1 MRTRANDRGKVKT
14 LRRKRRKV
22 KSKTHDKTE
31 HPERQSQVSLHVYIK
46 YKVVLRTGNHHRR
59 KSHTPHRQ
67 SFTVKVSS
75 FRFGKTGT
83 RKTKKAKT
91 SKFLVQ
97 EKGKS
102 FEDERKSRHVELHK
116 HK

>member
-31 HPERQSQVSLHVYIK
+31 HPERQSQLSLHMYIK
-46 YKVVLRTGNHHRR
+46 YKVVLRTGKSSSPE
-59 KSHTPHRQ
+59 KSHTSPAKFHGK
-67 SFTVKVSS
+67 SFFISVREDWNTENQ
-75 FRFGKTGT
+75 
-83 RKTKKAKT
+83 KAKK